1 MKILIV
7 AATWEEIKP
16 LEKHLLILD
25 EQGKLATHAIEIC
38 ITGIGG
44 ILTAYHL
51 GKILPLENWDIALQL
66 GIGGSFKKDCEIGE
80 TVNVTTEIFADL
92 GAEDDEDF
100 IDVFEM
106 KLLDENKFPFQN
118 KILENKTIIE
128 SPAIDGFKKARG
140 ISVNKVHGNEKS
152 IALITKKY
160 SPDVESME
168 GASFFYCCK
177 MASTSFLQLRT
188 ISNYV
193 EKRNKANWDIPLAIN
208 NLNVAAIKLIED
220 LISK

>member
-38 ITGIGG
+38 VTGIGG
-44 ILTAYHL
+44 ISTAYQL
-51 GKILPLENWDIALQL
+51 GKTLPIENWDIALQL
-66 GIGGSFKKDCEIGE
+66 GIGGSFKKDFAIGT
-80 TVNVTTEIFADL
+80 TVNVTTEIFADF

-118 KILENKTIIE
+118 KMLENKTIVDSTI
-128 SPAIDGFKKARG
+128 INHLRKVRG

-152 IALITKKY
+152 IERITQKY
-160 SPDVESME
+160 SPEVESME

-177 MASTSFLQLRT
+177 MASIPFIQLRT

-208 NLNVAAIKLIED
+208 NLNAAAIKLIED